1 MKIIDAHMH
10 LVEVIAGIGSQGE
23 LHHTSDG
30 KAIYATGNEFKMI
43 PGYLGDS
50 SVTAESL
57 ITLMEKH
64 NVEKGVLLQGNYFGM
79 QNLSTYEAI
88 KKYPDKF
95 VGAASYDI
103 FYRNKNK
110 IIKHLFDE
118 LGFKI
123 IKMEISTGSGLMANH
138 DVISLL
144 DKKMIEVFE
153 MANERNLVFVIDI
166 GRPGNCCY
174 QVSELEQIVKKY
186 PNMKFVVCHLTA
198 PQANDKYILQYNL
211 KHLNYPNVYFDLAAL
226 NRNTKEAENP
236 EAKAVEF
243 IKDAI
248 SIVGSDHLMFG
259 SDVPSTLCHQDY
271 QEIIDYILKSDIEK
285 HDLDNI
291 FYNTANSVYFN

>member
-79 QNLSTYEAI
+79 QNLATYEAI

-103 FYRNKNK
+103 YYRNKNK
-110 IIKHLFDE
+110 II
-118 LGFKI
+118 
-123 IKMEISTGSGLMANH
+123 
-138 DVISLL
+138 
-144 DKKMIEVFE
+144 
-153 MANERNLVFVIDI
+153 
-166 GRPGNCCY
+166 
-174 QVSELEQIVKKY
+174 
-186 PNMKFVVCHLTA
+186 
-198 PQANDKYILQYNL
+198 
-211 KHLNYPNVYFDLAAL
+211 
-226 NRNTKEAENP
+226 
-236 EAKAVEF
+236 
-243 IKDAI
+243 
-248 SIVGSDHLMFG
+248 
-259 SDVPSTLCHQDY
+259 
-271 QEIIDYILKSDIEK
+271 
-285 HDLDNI
+285 
-291 FYNTANSVYFN
+291 